1 MLKMPADNIAI
12 KVTDLSKVYPLYNS
26 PKDRLKEALHPLR
39 KKFHN
44 DFYALNNVSFEV
56 KKGETFG
63 IIGQNGSG
71 KSTLLKIISNVLSP
85 SSGEV
90 LVNGK
95 VSSLLELGT
104 GFNPELSGIENV
116 YFNGTLLGFTKE
128 EMDTKLDEILSFADI
143 GEFIR
148 QPVKTYSSG
157 MYVRLAFSVAT
168 QIDPDIL
175 IVDEALSVGDM
186 FFQAKCISR
195 MKKMIDNEGTTLLLV
210 SHAMD
215 TVKALCSKAILLN
228 KGQMMMNGSAA
239 DVAQKYFEF
248 RIGSK
253 QKIIEHNNNMQ
264 QESII
269 NEGFSNDPYT
279 NFLAP
284 SESFK
289 KTSSHQRIR
298 NGKAEFQNVVLLD
311 EFENPV
317 QLVKFGQTLI
327 LRMVLKIM
335 NEIHILG
342 TGYHILDSKG
352 VSVYYASAPVESRR
366 LYDVKPNEL
375 YVIDWHFPL
384 KLIQGNYTITCV
396 SSIPIDLEIGLVDFC
411 DFIPIA
417 CQFEME
423 RRYPNPIYG
432 LVSLDSEVN
441 IHKVKIPEHLL

>member
-1 MLKMPADNIAI
+1 MPADNIAI

-128 EMDTKLDEILSFADI
+128 EMDSKLDEILSFADI

-210 SHAMD
+210 SHTMD

-228 KGQMMMNGSAA
+228 KGQMLMNGSAV
-239 DVAQKYFEF
+239 DVAQKYFELRVLSQQDTIQF
-248 RIGSK
+248 NTDRNQIPDTDSK
-253 QKIIEHNNNMQ
+253 TKNISNPYQ
-264 QESII
+264 
-269 NEGFSNDPYT
+269 GF
-279 NFLAP
+279 LIP
-284 SESFK
+284 SEIFTKSSSF
-289 KTSSHQRIR
+289 QRIQ
-298 NGKAEFQNVVLLD
+298 NGKAEFLNVVLLD
-311 EFENPV
+311 EFENV
-317 QLVKFGQTLI
+317 ITNVKYGQTVI
-327 LRMVLKIM
+327 LRLVIKVLTDINLLGFGYRIIDQNGIAVVNGTSSIANKGIVDLIESDIYIIDFKFTLKI
-335 NEIHILG
+335 
-342 TGYHILDSKG
+342 
-352 VSVYYASAPVESRR
+352 R
-366 LYDVKPNEL
+366 
-375 YVIDWHFPL
+375 
-384 KLIQGNYTITCV
+384 QGNYTIACIT
-396 SSIPIDLEIGLVDFC
+396 SIPINSEISEVDFC
-411 DFIPIA
+411 DIIPIA

-423 RRYPNPIYG
+423 RRYPSPIYG
-432 LVSLDSEVN
+432 LVCLEN
-441 IHKVKIPEHLL
+441 EIEIHKIAILK